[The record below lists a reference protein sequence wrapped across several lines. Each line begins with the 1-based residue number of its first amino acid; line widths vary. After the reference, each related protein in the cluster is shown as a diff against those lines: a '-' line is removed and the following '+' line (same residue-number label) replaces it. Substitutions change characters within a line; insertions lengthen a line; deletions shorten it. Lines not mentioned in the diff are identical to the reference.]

1 MFTSHLREI
10 KCLLRNYLITQG
22 GKESVSVWLG
32 QQKGRQSTSLSAE
45 KTKFTL
51 SPEGRNRLTMLPS
64 PREEEERTTKLRNN
78 REQSQWM
85 RKTSKGLGCTWLH
98 VWADTVSRD
107 AHVEKH
113 RAIKEELATCDQSG
127 GVNHIIGSAARKRFK
142 EENIKQLMMSRKNIS
157 WKETSS
163 HLSASHFQENYPAY
177 AKWICPQVLKI

>member
-64 PREEEERTTKLRNN
+64 PREEEERTTKLRN
-78 REQSQWM
+78 
-85 RKTSKGLGCTWLH
+85 KGNKASGCGKRARDL
-98 VWADTVSRD
+98 D
-107 AHVEKH
+107 AH
-113 RAIKEELATCDQSG
+113 G
-127 GVNHIIGSAARKRFK
+127 F
-142 EENIKQLMMSRKNIS
+142 MS
-157 WKETSS
+157 EQT
-163 HLSASHFQENYPAY
+163 Q
-177 AKWICPQVLKI
+177 